1 MKGER
6 LIAPVVIRCAVLGG
20 IVLLLAVPG
29 YVFAEPAWRAVVA
42 RLAVAF
48 VLGVGLLQLRS
59 AVAERLARGGASA
72 LDRARD
78 RPGIPPA
85 VPLRFQDLIDDVRA
99 ARRSRRHFERA
110 LWPRLLALTSRP
122 LVRPPARPGRGP
134 GLAGLR
140 DVISEIERES

>member
-59 AVAERLARGGASA
+59 AVAERLARYAPSVLTA
-72 LDRARD
+72 WRRHIDCRD
-78 RPGIPPA
+78 GEPTVSDPA
-85 VPLRFQDLIDDVRA
+85 V
-99 ARRSRRHFERA
+99 
-110 LWPRLLALTSRP
+110 
-122 LVRPPARPGRGP
+122 
-134 GLAGLR
+134 
-140 DVISEIERES
+140 